1 MSLWTRGAV
10 AWRQRPYL
18 AEFPAS
24 CSLQRVG
31 REEPRRVF
39 GKILYFTLCP
49 SALLTAL
56 VISLH
61 LSYNF
66 LNYIV
71 NMCKEPAQLSGV
83 G

>member
-1 MSLWTRGAV
+1 M
-10 AWRQRPYL
+10 
-18 AEFPAS
+18 
-24 CSLQRVG
+24 
-31 REEPRRVF
+31 F

-66 LNYIV
+66 FELH
-71 NMCKEPAQLSGV
+71 S
-83 G
+83 